1 MNLEANLRTF
11 VIAIIV
17 GMGFHIGWAVI
28 GLLVALIAKSL
39 GVNP

>member
-1 MNLEANLRTF
+1 MNFEANLRTF
-11 VIAIIV
+11 LVAIVV

-28 GLLVALIAKSL
+28 GLLVAVVAKSL